1 MLRHLLPTT
10 KPEKG
15 SPGQVSLLVIAYALV
30 HSFLA
35 SRFAKDSVERLAGTR
50 ARNGLYR
57 FGFIVQSVF
66 MTGWLIWRFVRLPDR
81 DLYRV
86 PSPGSWVLRAIQAG
100 SLALLG
106 SAIGTVEVR
115 RILGLPQLAAYLRG
129 EEPEPEAE
137 AQGPRLAANGQ
148 IDARGPFR
156 YIRHPDNLPIIT
168 LLWSFPRMT
177 VNRLTLALFSSL
189 YAVLGSWH
197 EDSRLRARYG
207 EPFVRYARRTPML
220 LPRREAHRHPQP
232 QSATSLPLSTAT
244 ETR

>member
-1 MLRHLLPTT
+1 MRLHFLRTT

-15 SPGQVSLLVIAYALV
+15 SPWQVSLLVIGYALF

-35 SRFAKDSVERLAGTR
+35 SRFAKESVERVAGVR

-66 MTGWLIWRFVRLPDR
+66 TTAWLIWRFARLPDR
-81 DLYRV
+81 ELYRV
-86 PSPGSWVLRAIQAG
+86 PPPGSWMLRAVQVG

-106 SAIGTVEVR
+106 SAVRTVEVR
-115 RILGLPQLAAYLRG
+115 RILGLPQLTAYLRG
-129 EEPEPEAE
+129 ETPEPEPE
-137 AQGPRLAANGQ
+137 AQGPRLTADGQ

-177 VNRLTLALFSSL
+177 VNRLTLALLSSV

-197 EDSRLRARYG
+197 EDTRLRARYG
-207 EPFVRYARRTPML
+207 EAFDRYARRVPML
-220 LPRREAHRHPQP
+220 LPRRETHRHTQP
-232 QSATSLPLSTAT
+232 QRSISSPLSTAT